1 MTRTLRLSAV
11 ALVVLSGTIASRMG
25 SEFIPSLDEGDIAMH
40 ALRIPGTSLT
50 QAVTMQATLE
60 ALDGASA
67 LLTKHGAHH
76 WAAWLSED
84 RQRIANHD
92 RYGLE
97 HLLMAFGGMGSL
109 TDLFFH
115 PLNGNATGEDPN
127 GWDNDELDKLTGSI
141 FTNATA
147 LRREL
152 NRS

>member
-1 MTRTLRLSAV
+1 MDSDPWTKAPSPVTDDEFGQRLAD
-11 ALVVLSGTIASRMG
+11 L
-25 SEFIPSLDEGDIAMH
+25 
-40 ALRIPGTSLT
+40 
-50 QAVTMQATLE
+50 LE

-92 RYGLE
+92 PYGLE